1 MRSRCLLLFGSL
13 LIAGAFLA
21 CAGISSGL
29 RRYTYPPDF
38 NYITPEQLRSTMW
51 QLAGNVRE
59 LDRLARAPGAID
71 EARRKEIVKLLVSME
86 SATEQLGNETRRS
99 NHLVIDE
106 NLSTLRRDIA
116 LARKQVEND
125 PPNYVLVGLLPG
137 ACMYCHSGGR

>member
-21 CAGISSGL
+21 CAGIGSGL

-38 NYITPEQLRSTMW
+38 NYITQEQLRSTMW
-51 QLAGNVRE
+51 RLAANVRE

-99 NHLVIDE
+99 NHPVIDE

-116 LARKQVEND
+116 LARKQVENES
-125 PPNYVLVGLLPG
+125 PNYVLVGLLPG